1 MSVEAIKNKYI
12 DLINKALNII
22 KENDEPVHGI
32 GHISGVV
39 ENTILLLEKYPEADK
54 EVCILSA
61 YWHDVGR
68 KYGKKGH
75 ELKSAEMLK
84 EELINNGY
92 DEEFADKCF
101 KAIYKT
107 CEKDL
112 PETLEGILVRDAD
125 KLDDLGIARWKE
137 CIEKNKRPPRVIV
150 GLRNELLQLDYSKE
164 LYDIKAEKWLK
175 YIRSVVLGEEN

>member
-1 MSVEAIKNKYI
+1 MSVEEIKNKYI

-32 GHISGVV
+32 GHINGVV
-39 ENTILLLEKYPEADK
+39 ENTILLLERYPQADK

-84 EELINNGY
+84 DELINNGY
-92 DEEFADKCF
+92 DEEFVDKCF
-101 KAIYKT
+101 KAIYKHG
-107 CEKDL
+107 EKDL

-125 KLDDLGIARWKE
+125 KLDDLGIARWKMY
-137 CIEKNKRPPRVIV
+137 R
-150 GLRNELLQLDYSKE
+150 KE
-164 LYDIKAEKWLK
+164 PKTT
-175 YIRSVVLGEEN
+175 

>member
-1 MSVEAIKNKYI
+1 MSVEEIKNKYI

-32 GHISGVV
+32 GHINGVV
-39 ENTILLLEKYPEADK
+39 ENTILLLERYPQADK

-84 EELINNGY
+84 DELINNGY
-92 DEEFADKCF
+92 DEEFVDKCF
-101 KAIYKT
+101 KAIYKHG
-107 CEKDL
+107 EKDL

-137 CIEKNKRPPRVIV
+137 CIERNKRPPRVIV

-164 LYDIKAEKWLK
+164 LYDIKAQEWLE
-175 YIRSVVLGEEN
+175 YLRSVVFEDKR

>member
-1 MSVEAIKNKYI
+1 
-12 DLINKALNII
+12 
-22 KENDEPVHGI
+22 
-32 GHISGVV
+32 
-39 ENTILLLEKYPEADK
+39 
-54 EVCILSA
+54 
-61 YWHDVGR
+61 
-68 KYGKKGH
+68 
-75 ELKSAEMLK
+75 MLK

-101 KAIYKT
+101 KAIYKHG
-107 CEKDL
+107 EKDL

-125 KLDDLGIARWKE
+125 KLDILGIARWKE

-150 GLRNELLQLDYSKE
+150 GIRNELLQLDYSKE

>member
-1 MSVEAIKNKYI
+1 MSVEEIKNKYI

-22 KENDEPVHGI
+22 KENDDPVHGI
-32 GHISGVV
+32 GHINGVV
-39 ENTILLLEKYPEADK
+39 ENTILLLERYPQADK

-84 EELINNGY
+84 DELINNGY
-92 DEEFADKCF
+92 DEEFVDKCF
-101 KAIYKT
+101 KAIYKHGA
-107 CEKDL
+107 KDL

-137 CIEKNKRPPRVIV
+137 CIEKNQKPPRVIV
-150 GLRNELLQLDYSKE
+150 DLRDKLLNLDYSKE
-164 LYDIKAEKWLK
+164 LYNIKAEEWLQ
-175 YIRSVVLGEEN
+175 YLRSVVLK

>member
-1 MSVEAIKNKYI
+1 MSVEEIKNKYI

-22 KENDEPVHGI
+22 IENDEPVHGI
-32 GHISGVV
+32 GHINGVV
-39 ENTILLLEKYPEADK
+39 ENTILLLERYPQADK
-54 EVCILSA
+54 EVCIVSA

-84 EELINNGY
+84 DELINNGY
-92 DEEFADKCF
+92 DEEFVDKCF
-101 KAIYKT
+101 KAIYKHGA
-107 CEKDL
+107 KDL

-137 CIEKNKRPPRVIV
+137 CIEKNQKPPRVIV
-150 GLRNELLQLDYSKE
+150 YLRDKLLNLDYLKE
-164 LYDIKAEKWLK
+164 LYNIKAEEWLQ
-175 YIRSVVLGEEN
+175 YLRSVVLK

>member
-54 EVCILSA
+54 EVCIL
-61 YWHDVGR
+61 
-68 KYGKKGH
+68 
-75 ELKSAEMLK
+75 KSAEMWK

-101 KAIYKT
+101 KAIYKHGG
-107 CEKDL
+107 KDL

-164 LYDIKAEKWLK
+164 LYDIKAEKWLE

>member
-101 KAIYKT
+101 KAIYKHG
-107 CEKDL
+107 EKDL

-164 LYDIKAEKWLK
+164 LYDIKAQEWLE
-175 YIRSVVLGEEN
+175 YLRSVVFEDKR